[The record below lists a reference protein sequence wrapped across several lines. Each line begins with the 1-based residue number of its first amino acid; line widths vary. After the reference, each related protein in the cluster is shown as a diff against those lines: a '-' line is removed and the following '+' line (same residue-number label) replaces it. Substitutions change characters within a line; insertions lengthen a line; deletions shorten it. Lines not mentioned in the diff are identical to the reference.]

1 VIALKNLL
9 ESVSFSLKEDCWRL
23 LPDEEGEF
31 SVKSTYKSLLEDLE
45 FEEEVQG
52 VLVQVLDQI

>member
-9 ESVSFSLKEDCWRL
+9 ESVSFSSKEDCWRL

-45 FEEEVQG
+45 FEEEV
-52 VLVQVLDQI
+52 